1 MSASNPNRNLEDQW
15 LTNLKDAV
23 LYAAVYKE
31 VDSALD
37 DPDSFEQLHKA
48 QVIGKY
54 DAAVIDNEEGKPHV
68 VKRADRP
75 AIRLIPEWF
84 GSGKLPRRELHEVAQ
99 ALDSGEAALMVIG
112 EPTVQKGFEQAVTR
126 AANIVRRDL
135 DALGYD
141 LAPVVSVGS

>member
-1 MSASNPNRNLEDQW
+1 MVDKSE
-15 LTNLKDAV
+15 DAV
-23 LYAAVYKE
+23 LYAAVYNE
-31 VDSALD
+31 ADSALAD
-37 DPDSFEQLHKA
+37 LDAFEQLHKA

-54 DAAVIDNEEGKPHV
+54 DAAVIDNEEGKRHV

-112 EPTVQKGFEQAVTR
+112 EPTLQKGFEQAVTR
-126 AANIVRRDL
+126 AANTVRRDL
-135 DALGYD
+135 HATTDELAED
-141 LAPVVSVGS
+141 LIEASKQSSGPSASAQA

>member
-1 MSASNPNRNLEDQW
+1 MANKSE
-15 LTNLKDAV
+15 DAV
-23 LYAAVYKE
+23 LYAAVYNE
-31 VDSALD
+31 VDSALAD
-37 DPDSFEQLHKA
+37 LAAFEQLHED

-112 EPTVQKGFEQAVTR
+112 EPTLQKGFEQAVTR
-126 AANIVRRDL
+126 AANTVERDL
-135 DALGYD
+135 EATTDELAKDLIDASKQSPGPSTS
-141 LAPVVSVGS
+141 AQA

>member
-1 MSASNPNRNLEDQW
+1 MADKSE
-15 LTNLKDAV
+15 DAV
-23 LYAAVYKE
+23 LYAAVYHE
-31 VDSALD
+31 VDSALAD
-37 DPDSFEQLHKA
+37 LDAFEQLHKA

-54 DAAVIDNEEGKPHV
+54 DAAVIDNEEGKAHV

-112 EPTVQKGFEQAVTR
+112 EPTLQKAFEQAVTR
-126 AANIVRRDL
+126 AANTIERDL
-135 DALGYD
+135 DATTDELAKD
-141 LAPVVSVGS
+141 LLEASKQSPGPSASAQA

>member
-1 MSASNPNRNLEDQW
+1 MVDKSE
-15 LTNLKDAV
+15 DAV
-23 LYAAVYKE
+23 LYAAVYNE
-31 VDSALD
+31 VDSALAD
-37 DPDSFEQLHKA
+37 LDAFEQLHKA

-112 EPTVQKGFEQAVTR
+112 EPTLQKGFEQAVTR
-126 AANIVRRDL
+126 AANTVKRDL
-135 DALGYD
+135 HATTDELAKD
-141 LAPVVSVGS
+141 LLEASKQSPGPSASAQA